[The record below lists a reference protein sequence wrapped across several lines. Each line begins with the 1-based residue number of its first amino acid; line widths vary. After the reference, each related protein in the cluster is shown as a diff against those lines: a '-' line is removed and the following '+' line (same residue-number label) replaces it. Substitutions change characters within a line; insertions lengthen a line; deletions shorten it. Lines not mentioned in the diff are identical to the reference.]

1 MCKSL
6 VLLIGAICAIGLS
19 QAHSRADTL
28 DDVKQKGVLVVGTKA
43 DYAPFGFRDASGN
56 IVGLEAD
63 LAADVAKRLGV
74 KLQLVPVTSANRMQ
88 LLQDGKIDLMIATMS
103 VTPEREGAVGIIS
116 PHYYATRFAVLAP
129 KSANIKDESDLKNK
143 RICSLAGAFF
153 NNRLQTD
160 FTQQELAVFNTV
172 PDNEAALLAGQ
183 CTGFVFDEVLL
194 IYKIKSQPEKWKDF
208 DLVVLDDFD
217 PVPWGIAV
225 RRAEKNGPWG
235 RFISGVISTWLKSDV
250 LLSLEV
256 KWIGQN
262 TVWLKAVHTRMLS
275 MPG

>member
-1 MCKSL
+1 MSKPL

-19 QAHSRADTL
+19 QAQSRADTL

-43 DYAPFGFRDASGN
+43 DYAPFGFRDTSGN

-74 KLQLVPVTSANRMQ
+74 KLELVPVTSANRMQ

-103 VTPEREGAVGIIS
+103 VTPEREDAVGIVS
-116 PHYYATRFAVLAP
+116 PEYYATRFAVLAP
-129 KSANIKDESDLKNK
+129 KSANIKDESDLKDK

-153 NNRLQTD
+153 NNRLQAE
-160 FTQQELAVFNTV
+160 FTHQELAIFNGV
-172 PDNEAALLAGQ
+172 PDNEAALLAGK
-183 CTGFVFDEVLL
+183 CAGFVFDDVLL
-194 IYKIKSQPEKWKDF
+194 IYKTKSQPEKWKDF
-208 DLVVLDDFD
+208 EIVVLDEFD

-225 RRAEKNGPWG
+225 RRAERNGAWG
-235 RFISGVISTWLKSDV
+235 KFVSGVISTWLKSDI
-250 LLSLEV
+250 LLSLEA

-262 TVWLKAVHTRMLS
+262 TIWLKSVHTRMLS